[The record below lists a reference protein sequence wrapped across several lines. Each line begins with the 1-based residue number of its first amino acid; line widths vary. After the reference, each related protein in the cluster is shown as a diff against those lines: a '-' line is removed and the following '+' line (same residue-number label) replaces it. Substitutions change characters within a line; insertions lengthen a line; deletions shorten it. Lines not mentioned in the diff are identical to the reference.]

1 MKCKQ
6 VFKKSVFHRKLKQ
19 ANMWKGMPFK
29 FCFIKANK
37 VIVWVKYN
45 HNFKQKITKL
55 VTEWEY

>member
-55 VTEWEY
+55 VT